1 MNTPE
6 EKQTP
11 SVTQLE
17 RIVRAIEMAHTV
29 KQYDNKKL
37 LWFAMQTKAWTDTP
51 IMTVAETILT
61 EIENRLYPEYDG
73 ETVTVTEH
81 GWMTPEGEIR
91 YDN

>member
-1 MNTPE
+1 
-6 EKQTP
+6 
-11 SVTQLE
+11 
-17 RIVRAIEMAHTV
+17 
-29 KQYDNKKL
+29 
-37 LWFAMQTKAWTDTP
+37 MQSSRNSDARLCNKAWTDTP

>member
-37 LWFAMQTKAWTDTP
+37 LWFAMQT
-51 IMTVAETILT
+51 
-61 EIENRLYPEYDG
+61 G
-73 ETVTVTEH
+73 EVSNS
-81 GWMTPEGEIR
+81 GQK
-91 YDN
+91 NK